1 MTDETPP
8 EKSEIELVYEPGF
21 GSTGSL
27 KENIMV
33 ENPIG
38 VYSFNEKTQSQVQKI
53 VANQG
58 INGNPVEALGIVDLK
73 KQKLT
78 KQVHAALNSAMGALI
93 GQPDYPKTSLPQLIQ
108 ISPVAITALEGS
120 IIETETGIKLDQDF
134 LVFCRTKGATVP
146 DYIRARNMLIDKAN
160 ETLQVFEVKD
170 LIPSFPP
177 LEEMQKI

>member
-120 IIETETGIKLDQDF
+120 IIETETGIKLDQAWYF
-134 LVFCRTKGATVP
+134 VELKVQLYPTIFALGICL
-146 DYIRARNMLIDKAN
+146 LIKRMKP
-160 ETLQVFEVKD
+160 FKC
-170 LIPSFPP
+170 S
-177 LEEMQKI
+177 K